1 MNPKD
6 RERGRKHRKGSAMPG
21 LLEAPHAKRCS
32 NPVHDVSQES
42 LDDLVLAMGKR
53 LQAEYIEGAIPYL
66 REHEAE
72 LWARLEALDREE
84 SLEAL
89 LTYERLFFE
98 GLRRYVSHLEADRQ
112 AA

>member
-1 MNPKD
+1 MSVIMQARD
-6 RERGRKHRKGSAMPG
+6 VRECGNLDTG
-21 LLEAPHAKRCS
+21 
-32 NPVHDVSQES
+32 VSQDS
-42 LDDLVLAMGKR
+42 LDGLVVAMGKR

-66 REHEAE
+66 RGHEAE

-98 GLRRYVSHLEADRQ
+98 GLRRYVSYLEAGRQ